1 MNEGSNI
8 AEYDEKIESA
18 LEQIEGHLHGDYQ
31 ISKRVIG
38 LLLLQD
44 DGEIHELVKEKEER
58 EYKAIQSIIGE
69 AQSHHSHS
77 LSYLVTMSRQSRVRE
92 FLDDVI
98 STSERRTGGFRE
110 KLNQFRENLSR
121 IMMNPLTGIPILLM
135 VLWGIYYSVGVFGA
149 GFLVDWLEG
158 TFFGDAES
166 GWILPYVTTFFEK
179 IIPWTFLQDLFVH
192 ENGIITLGIRY
203 AVAIVLPVVG
213 IFFIVFSIIED
224 TGYLPRLAMLIDR
237 IFKKIGLS
245 GRAVIPMVL
254 GLGCDTMATMV
265 TRTLETKRERVIS
278 TFLLAL
284 AVPCAAQQAI
294 FVAVLSENITVL
306 LLWIGV
312 VAGELLL
319 VGYLSSKVLPGAQ
332 PSFYMEL
339 PPLRLPK
346 LTNVL
351 TKTYSR
357 MQWYLLEVIPLFVI
371 ASVLI
376 WFGKLTKLFD
386 LLIWFLQPVV
396 KFIGLRADLADEIL
410 YGFFRRD
417 YAAAS
422 LYDEANRTTDLG
434 GNEFLIAAV
443 VLTLFLPCIA
453 QFLVMIKER
462 GFKTTMAMIGI
473 ILVLAFGTGF
483 LLNTILDALSVKL
496 IL

>member
-1 MNEGSNI
+1 MNVNPAT

-18 LEQIEGHLHGDYQ
+18 LEQIEEHLHSDYQ
-31 ISKRVIG
+31 VSKRMIG

-44 DGEIHELVKEKEER
+44 DREIHELVKEKEGG
-58 EYKAIQSIIGE
+58 EYKAIQSIIIE
-69 AQSHHSHS
+69 ARSNYSHS
-77 LSYLVTMSRQSRVRE
+77 PNYLITMSRQSRVRE
-92 FLDDVI
+92 LLDDVI
-98 STSERRTGGFRE
+98 GISERRETRFAE
-110 KLNQFRENLSR
+110 KLSR
-121 IMMNPLTGIPILLM
+121 IMMNPLTGVPILLA
-135 VLWGIYYSVGVFGA
+135 VLSGIYYSVGVFGA

-166 GWILPYVTTFFEK
+166 GWILPYITRFFER
-179 IIPWTFLQDLFVH
+179 IIPWTFLQELFVH
-192 ENGIITLGIRY
+192 EYGVITLGVRY
-203 AVAIVLPVVG
+203 AIAIILPIVG

-224 TGYLPRLAMLIDR
+224 SGYLPRLAMLIDR

-254 GLGCDTMATMV
+254 GLGCDTMATLV
-265 TRTLETKRERVIS
+265 TRTLETKRERVVA

-284 AVPCAAQQAI
+284 AVPCAAQQAVFLGI
-294 FVAVLSENITVL
+294 LSRNAIAL
-306 LLWIGV
+306 ILWAGV
-312 VAGELLL
+312 VVGELLL
-319 VGYLSSKVLPGAQ
+319 VGYLSSKVLPGAK

-357 MQWYLLEVIPLFVI
+357 MQWYFLEVMPLFIV
-371 ASVLI
+371 ASVMIWIGRLI
-376 WFGKLTKLFD
+376 KLFD
-386 LLIWFLQPVV
+386 LLVRSLQPVV
-396 KFIGLRADLADEIL
+396 DFIGLPSSVAEPIL

-417 YAAAS
+417 YAAAA
-422 LYDEANRTTDLG
+422 LYDEATGAVGLT
-434 GNEFLIAAV
+434 GNQFLIAAV

-462 GFKTTMAMIGI
+462 GLKATLAMIGI

-483 LLNTILDALSVKL
+483 LLNTILNVMGVQLSL
-496 IL
+496 

>member
-1 MNEGSNI
+1 MNVNPSI
-8 AEYDEKIESA
+8 AKYDEKIESA
-18 LEQIEGHLHGDYQ
+18 LEQIEEHLYDDYQ
-31 ISKRVIG
+31 VSKRMIG
-38 LLLLQD
+38 VLLLQD
-44 DGEIHELVKEKEER
+44 DPEIHELVKGKEGR
-58 EYKAIQSIIGE
+58 EYKAIQSVISE
-69 AQSHHSHS
+69 AKSHYSHS
-77 LSYLVTMSRQSRVRE
+77 LSYLITMSRQSRVGE
-92 FLDDVI
+92 FLDDII

-110 KLNQFRENLSR
+110 KLSR

-166 GWILPYVTTFFEK
+166 GWILPYVTKFFEK
-179 IIPWTFLQDLFVH
+179 IIPWKILQELFVH

-203 AVAIVLPVVG
+203 AIAIVLPVVG

-224 TGYLPRLAMLIDR
+224 SGYLPRLAMLIDR

-284 AVPCAAQQAI
+284 AVPCAAQQAV
-294 FVAVLSENITVL
+294 FVGILSRNITML
-306 LLWIGV
+306 ILWVGV
-312 VAGELLL
+312 VTGELLL

-357 MQWYLLEVIPLFVI
+357 MQWYFLEIMPLFII

-386 LLIWFLQPVV
+386 LLIWVLQPVV
-396 KFIGLRADLADEIL
+396 KFIGLRASLADEIL

-422 LYDEANRTTDLG
+422 LYDEATSTTGLT

-453 QFLVMIKER
+453 QLLVMIKER

-483 LLNTILDALSVKL
+483 LLNTVLNVLGVHLTLS
-496 IL
+496 I